1 MRFHADGPAIPDTLL
16 ERCDAGRV
24 VFLCGAGVS
33 RPSGMPNFVCLTQ
46 HIIEFFDPPDG
57 SEIMTAFQ
65 PWLKDAFDP
74 PDGSEIMTAFQPWQK
89 DASAVNVPLDQIF
102 NLLHQEYGRNKVNAL
117 VTKRL
122 SAPPEAEVAGHEHD
136 LIKRVSSNQSGVPQI
151 VTTNFDLLFEV
162 GHEGQQLDIHE
173 QPDLP
178 DLDFGLG
185 IEGITYLHGRLVE
198 PNSEHHDYVLSSAD
212 FGRAYLSEGWATNF
226 IRSLL
231 GRYTVVLVGYQAE
244 DPPIKYLLQGLNH
257 DGKFDRSQ
265 LYAFD
270 QGLPEEIEA
279 KWRDRG
285 VTAIAYAEHADLWKT
300 MEAWA
305 DRADDPRQWRSTI
318 VAGCDR
324 DPKDLAPHERGQV
337 ANVLRTVPGA
347 RSFSEA
353 DPSPHPE
360 WICVVDANIRSA
372 TRSSGYDDDAETFD
386 PQAAYGL
393 DDDIVGISED
403 DRRPGV
409 SNDNILV
416 WRDQDDNPHDLHRLG
431 RRPDEGLEET
441 PKRLGHLSNWI
452 SKSLHHPVIAW
463 WAIRQKGMHPRLLK
477 QIEWE
482 LERSEGLD
490 GRARHAWNLIL
501 EHHRDPRNRGWDG
514 DWFDLR
520 RRIKVEGWTASVLR
534 EFREVSRPH
543 VDIRPPFGPGQSE
556 PPSQS
561 WDDTRLRDLA
571 QFEVKFLERPNDN
584 LDIPEEQLP
593 AVFRILEDQLTVA
606 SGMLMDI
613 ETVYFQTPTCYPD
626 REVDGKDYFAKAAK
640 AMMWFVQLFDRLVDN
655 SPELARA
662 HATIWSTADRFF
674 FRKLKLY
681 TFSKV
686 TIFKAD
692 DVADAVLSLDQ
703 EAFWDRNVAREL
715 LFLLVDRW
723 GEFSEGNR
731 TKLTDRILA
740 GPDLHSLW
748 SDEEFPGHR
757 DMSAAQY
764 ARYLELQGCGL
775 TADRSEQLRK
785 MMRAIPR
792 WNDGWATSTVT
803 EHGKYGGFVGTDE
816 ISDAVIGLPV
826 NEVVSKAKEDLE
838 QDFGSFT
845 KKRPFTGLVKANPR
859 KALSALTVAGKTDD
873 YLQELWT
880 ALINELPEDIPPRLR
895 RVFLHRLSRLPHTV
909 IVELRHTLGRWLEQ
923 NIVTVLE
930 FDDELGWAVFD
941 RIVDG
946 IMSGE
951 ADAAES
957 GLGDVRQ
964 GSVVTERSRRTYDH
978 AINGPLG
985 MCAEALLHAVAG
997 EKPKPNSLIPLHI
1010 RSRVE
1015 RLFEAA
1021 GEGSD
1026 HAVSIAASK
1035 LNWLM
1040 YVDPDWTRERLIP
1053 MLDFDHPA
1061 SEPAW
1066 NGFLSSGCMP
1076 SPPFTEV
1083 IKPFLLDV
1091 FPWIERFSWDRDLS
1105 EVAAKWLG
1113 SLRIFHPDEPGGLNR
1128 REMRSAL
1135 RAMSDENRNHF
1146 ISFLGL
1152 VGQDS
1157 DDGWAK
1163 HVIPFINEDWP
1174 RERCYRTSGSMRAWI
1189 ELLNGTGDNFQAVYE
1204 AVKRFLESVETSG
1217 HSFYLFTREINDEKP
1232 LSARFPDATLDL
1244 MNRVTPSVLTRPP
1257 YELQKVLAVIAE
1269 ADEKFTSD
1277 PRYLRLIDLVERS

>member
-1 MRFHADGPAIPDTLL
+1 MQLPHRHLWPGSYSNFMRFYTDGPAIPDTLL
-16 ERCDAGRV
+16 EHCDAGRV

-33 RPSGMPNFVCLTQ
+33 QPSGMPSFVGLTQ
-46 HIIEFFDPPDG
+46 HVIEFFDPPDG
-57 SEIMTAFQ
+57 SEIMSAFQ
-65 PWLKDAFDP
+65 PWL
-74 PDGSEIMTAFQPWQK
+74 EN
-89 DASAVNVPLDQIF
+89 ASAANIPLDQIF
-102 NLLHQEYGRNKVNAL
+102 NLLHQEYGKDEVNAL
-117 VTKRL
+117 VTERL
-122 SAPPEAEVAGHEHD
+122 SAPQEAEVAGHGHGHD
-136 LIKRVSSNQSGVPQI
+136 LIKRVSSNQIGVPQI
-151 VTTNFDLLFEV
+151 VTTNFDLLFEMSP
-162 GHEGQQLDIHE
+162 EGQQLDLHVPPAF
-173 QPDLP
+173 PDLN
-178 DLDFGLG
+178 FGLG
-185 IEGITYLHGRLVE
+185 IEGITYLHGRLVD
-198 PNSEHHDYVLSSAD
+198 PNSEYHSYVLSSAD

-257 DGKFDRSQ
+257 DGNFDRSR

-270 QGLPEEIEA
+270 RGLPEEIEA

-285 VTAIAYAEHADLWKT
+285 VTAITYAEHADFWKT

-318 VAGCDR
+318 IAGCER

-337 ANVLRTVPGA
+337 AYVLRTVPGA
-347 RSFSEA
+347 RSFSQV
-353 DPSPHPE
+353 DPEPHPE
-360 WICVVDANIRSA
+360 WICVMDANIRSA
-372 TRSSGYDDDAETFD
+372 KRSSGYGDDAETFD

-393 DDDIVGISED
+393 DNDIVGISED
-403 DRRPGV
+403 DPRLGA
-409 SNDNILV
+409 SNDNILA
-416 WRDQDDNPHDLHRLG
+416 WRDEDDNPHDFYRLG
-431 RRPDEGLEET
+431 GRQGEGVAET

-463 WAIRQKGMHPRLLK
+463 WAIRQNRMHPRLLK

-482 LERSEGLD
+482 LERSEDLD
-490 GRARHAWNLIL
+490 ERARHAWNLIL
-501 EHHRDPRNRGWDG
+501 EHHRDPRNRECDG
-514 DWFDLR
+514 DWHDLKK
-520 RRIKVEGWTASVLR
+520 RIKVEGWTASVLR
-534 EFREVSRPH
+534 EFREVARPR
-543 VDIRPPFGPGQSE
+543 VDISPPFGLGQSR

-561 WDDTRLRDLA
+561 WEDTRLSDLGD
-571 QFEVKFLERPNDN
+571 FKVKFLERHNDD
-584 LDIPEEQLP
+584 LDIPEELLP

-606 SGMLMDI
+606 SGILTDI
-613 ETVYFQTPTCYPD
+613 EMVYFLTPTCYPD
-626 REVDGKDYFAKAAK
+626 REVDGEECITKADEAI
-640 AMMWFVQLFDRLVDN
+640 MWFVQLFDRLVDN

-686 TIFKAD
+686 TIFEAD
-692 DVADAVLSLDQ
+692 YVADAVLSLDQ
-703 EAFWDRNVAREL
+703 EAFWDSNVAREL

-740 GPDLHSLW
+740 GPDQHSLW

-757 DMSAAQY
+757 DRSAAQY
-764 ARYLELQGCGL
+764 ARYLELQGCDL

-785 MMRAIPR
+785 MVRAIPR

-803 EHGKYGGFVGTDE
+803 EHGGHVGFVGTDE
-816 ISDAVIGLPV
+816 TPDAVIDLPV
-826 NEVVSKAKEDLE
+826 NKVVSKAKEDLK

-845 KKRPFTGLVKANPR
+845 KKRPFTGLVKTNPR
-859 KALSALTVAGKTDD
+859 KALSALTVAGKTGD
-873 YLQELWT
+873 YPQAFWT
-880 ALINELPEDIPPRLR
+880 ALIDEFPEDISPRLR
-895 RVFLHRLSRLPHTV
+895 RVFLHRLSRLPHSV
-909 IVELRHTLGRWLEQ
+909 IVELRHTLGRWLEK
-923 NIVTVLE
+923 NIVVVLE

-941 RIVDG
+941 HIVDG
-946 IMSGE
+946 IMSGGAE
-951 ADAAES
+951 AAES

-964 GSVVTERSRRTYDH
+964 GGVITERSRRTCDH

-985 MCAEALLHAVAG
+985 MCAEALFHAVPG
-997 EKPKPNSLIPLHI
+997 EKQEPNSLIPMHI

-1015 RLFEAA
+1015 RLFAAA
-1021 GEGSD
+1021 GAGSD
-1026 HAVSIAASK
+1026 HAVSIAAMK

-1040 YVDPDWTRERLIP
+1040 YVDPNWTKERLIP
-1053 MLDFDHPA
+1053 MLYFDHPA

-1066 NGFLSSGCMP
+1066 NGFLSSGR
-1076 SPPFTEV
+1076 SPWLPLAKV
-1083 IKPFLLDV
+1083 IKPLLLDV
-1091 FPWIERFSWDRDLS
+1091 FPCIERFSWNCDRS
-1105 EVAAKWLG
+1105 KVAAKWLG

-1135 RAMSDENRNHF
+1135 RAMSDETRNHF

-1152 VGQDS
+1152 VGQKK

-1174 RERCYRTSGSMRAWI
+1174 RERRCRTSASMSAWVK
-1189 ELLNGTGDNFQAVYE
+1189 LLDDTGDNFPAVYE
-1204 AVKRFLESVETSG
+1204 AVEKFLVPVETSA
-1217 HSFYLFTREINDEKP
+1217 HPFYRFTRKINDEDP

-1244 MNRVTPSVLTRPP
+1244 MNRVTPRVLTRPP
-1257 YELQKVLAVIAE
+1257 YELPKVLEVIAE
-1269 ADEKFTSD
+1269 ADVKLTSD